1 MGRLIIRA
9 ILATII
15 TFICIFICCG
25 LVYGA
30 GLPVIIL
37 FVGFYGG
44 IPIGIFIVNR
54 IIPAGEKELAI
65 REKNIQKNLERDW
78 AGCAIWFILFI
89 LGFFF
94 PLVWVGMLIAWLSS
108 LRK

>member
-1 MGRLIIRA
+1 MGRLFLRA
-9 ILATII
+9 ILVTII
-15 TFICIFICCG
+15 TFICFIIGIG
-25 LVYGA
+25 LVFGA
-30 GLPVIIL
+30 GLPIIIL
-37 FVGFYGG
+37 FVGAYGG
-44 IPIGIFIVNR
+44 IALGFAIINR
-54 IIPAGEKELAI
+54 IVPAGEKEKAI

-94 PLVWVGMLIAWLSS
+94 PLVWVGMLIAWLNS